1 MLAHGL
7 YVRPMTPRASPLV
20 AYAFLALA
28 ACDDTPGQWASI
40 VYPDAAD
47 RSRFETTY
55 RFKSE
60 SMCRQAA
67 KERIATLPDPA
78 KAAFECVKKAPP
90 ES

>member
-1 MLAHGL
+1 MQRFLMLAVL
-7 YVRPMTPRASPLV
+7 S
-20 AYAFLALA
+20 LALA

-40 VYPDAAD
+40 VYPDGSD
-47 RSRFETTY
+47 RGRFETTY

-67 KERIATLPDPA
+67 EERIAALPDPS
-78 KAAFECVKKAPP
+78 KATYECVKKAPP